1 MSGPKEL
8 RIKSKTVARLS
19 ASTENIDVIVSRQK
33 HFKVQAAIIKKISTA
48 ILDQM
53 GLSSWELCVKF
64 VGKEEIKDL
73 NKQYR
78 SKDYATDVLSFPQ
91 AEWKEPLRVGERG
104 GSKKADSDIPVLG
117 DIVICLDIALENA
130 EKIGQSIDREVCFL
144 LVHGVLH
151 LCGHDH
157 EVEEE
162 ELLMLEDQR
171 KIMESFSADLP
182 VWKDCV
188 RILENN

>member
-1 MSGPKEL
+1 MEP
-8 RIKSKTVARLS
+8 RIKSKTLAGSV
-19 ASTENIDVIVSRQK
+19 ASTDPIDVIVTRQK
-33 HFKVQAAIIKKISTA
+33 RFKVQAATIKKICA
-48 ILDQM
+48 EILDQM
-53 GLSSWELCVKF
+53 SLSGWELCVKF
-64 VGKEEIKDL
+64 VSKEAIRKL

-91 AEWKEPLRVGERG
+91 TEWKEVLRVGRKIRG
-104 GSKKADSDIPVLG
+104 KKPNFDVSVLG

-130 EKIGQSIDREVCFL
+130 EKIGQSVDREVCFL

-157 EVEEE
+157 EEEE
-162 ELLMLEDQR
+162 DEVLMLEDQR
-171 KIMESFSADLP
+171 KIMDSFSRDLP